1 MDGNIIRQNE
11 RLQPQ
16 HLETEDDDLLG
27 SQNQAPISLTRQL
40 LENRQNSA
48 REQQQF
54 ADEDE
59 DGEDED
65 EQDLINEE
73 GNLGL
78 EGATDPMLNSN
89 NNVSNSRGDIDPR
102 QMNEIEYQQM
112 LQRIGLQA

>member
-16 HLETEDDDLLG
+16 HLETEDDDFLLG

-48 REQQQF
+48 REQQF
-54 ADEDE
+54 ADEDG
-59 DGEDED
+59 DGED

-73 GNLGL
+73 GNLGCL